1 MRTLK
6 NYALIYD
13 DQCPLCQVYT
23 KALVVT
29 GVFEKKGRE
38 AYQVMEKQTCTLIDK
53 ERARNEI
60 ALVNKK
66 TGEVTYGLDSLLK
79 IAYYISPFL
88 KSVFKI
94 KPIYWSFNMLYST
107 ISYNRKIIIPSK
119 RINDVCTPDFHLKN
133 RARYI
138 VIAWIIT
145 SYLIYKFTLHLG
157 TFISESSYGREF
169 FICGGQI
176 LFQALILWKLKFEEK
191 IDYLGNMMTISLA
204 GSILLGF
211 GMIVGNIF
219 QLTDVF
225 YLTFFFGVV
234 GLMFLEHL
242 RRVKLLNL
250 GWKPSISWIIYRI
263 IVLSILL
270 N

>member
-1 MRTLK
+1 MKTLK

-79 IAYYISPFL
+79 VAYYIFPFL
-88 KSVFKI
+88 KTVFRI
-94 KPIYWSFNMLYST
+94 KPIYWSFKILYTT
-107 ISYNRKIIIPSK
+107 ISYNRKIIMPSK

-133 RARYI
+133 RTRYI
-138 VIAWIIT
+138 VIAWLIT
-145 SYLIYKFTLHLG
+145 SYLMYKFTFHLG
-157 TFISESSYGREF
+157 IFIPESSYGREF

-176 LFQALILWKLKFEEK
+176 LFQALILRKLKFEEK
-191 IDYLGNMMTISLA
+191 MDYLGNMMTISLA

-211 GMIVGNIF
+211 GTIIGTVF
-219 QLTDVF
+219 QLTEVF

-234 GLMFLEHL
+234 GLMLLEHL
-242 RRVKLLNL
+242 RRVKLLNF
-250 GWKPSISWIIYRI
+250 GWTPSISWVIYRI

-270 N
+270 